1 MGILNVMCRDS
12 LSLFYP
18 LKVPALKKVLCFL
31 HFLFF
36 FVVLSF
42 LALLSFSLLC
52 MFVFLFRG
60 FIISYFTL
68 FLFALNVSVS
78 SWGLAVLSFSCRFSG
93 VKPVGIAKFFSAV
106 L

>member
-1 MGILNVMCRDS
+1 
-12 LSLFYP
+12 
-18 LKVPALKKVLCFL
+18 
-31 HFLFF
+31 
-36 FVVLSF
+36 VVISF
-42 LALLSFSLLC
+42 IALLSFSLLC

-60 FIISYFTL
+60 FIISCFIL

-93 VKPVGIAKFFSAV
+93 VQPVGIAKFFSAV